1 MSNKYLKILI
11 SIVILL
17 WIAYFIQSY
26 IVDKKE
32 PFVPRLKELYRPYIR
47 NMNQSYEHFMN
58 NYGPNVVMV
67 KLKKWNIY

>member
-26 IVDKKE
+26 IDKKE